1 MGARGLQQKND
12 FSTGSIPLTITRL
25 ALPMIGA
32 QLVNATYNVVDRI
45 YIGAI
50 PGYGALPLTGVG
62 LTYPLIALI
71 TAFANLCG
79 MGGAPL
85 MSIAR
90 GEGRNEHAERILG
103 TAAALLLGLSAVLL
117 VLGYLYMEPLLWM
130 FGASE
135 STIGYA
141 TDYFSIYLVGTP
153 FVLLTLGLNPFVTSQ
168 GFARTGMM
176 TILIGAV
183 ANILLDPLFI
193 FVFNMGVRGAAI
205 ATVISQFLC
214 VPWLLS
220 FLHGKR
226 AIIRLK
232 PKYIRFAPAIVKR
245 ILALGVSNFT
255 MGVTESAVS
264 IVNNSTLQTSG
275 SLAFPG
281 GGDVYVG
288 IMTVISTLRQLT
300 MLGLNGLSN
309 GASPVMS
316 FNYGAKR
323 YDRVRKSVKF
333 FLLVCL
339 IYAVACWAILM
350 LFPEALIRIFNA
362 DPQLI
367 EYGVPATRIYF
378 CAFFAMFMQMVG
390 QTSFVA
396 LGKARQATFF
406 SLLRKAFI
414 VVPLALLLPRL
425 TNLGVFGV
433 FIAEPISDLVGSSC
447 CFATFMLTVYR
458 RMGETKK

>member
-1 MGARGLQQKND
+1 
-12 FSTGSIPLTITRL
+12 
-25 ALPMIGA
+25 
-32 QLVNATYNVVDRI
+32 
-45 YIGAI
+45 
-50 PGYGALPLTGVG
+50 
-62 LTYPLIALI
+62 
-71 TAFANLCG
+71 
-79 MGGAPL
+79 
-85 MSIAR
+85 
-90 GEGRNEHAERILG
+90 
-103 TAAALLLGLSAVLL
+103 
-117 VLGYLYMEPLLWM
+117 
-130 FGASE
+130 
-135 STIGYA
+135 
-141 TDYFSIYLVGTP
+141 
-153 FVLLTLGLNPFVTSQ
+153 
-168 GFARTGMM
+168 
-176 TILIGAV
+176 
-183 ANILLDPLFI
+183 
-193 FVFNMGVRGAAI
+193 
-205 ATVISQFLC
+205 
-214 VPWLLS
+214 
-220 FLHGKR
+220 
-226 AIIRLK
+226 
-232 PKYIRFAPAIVKR
+232 
-245 ILALGVSNFT
+245 
-255 MGVTESAVS
+255 
-264 IVNNSTLQTSG
+264 
-275 SLAFPG
+275 
-281 GGDVYVG
+281 
-288 IMTVISTLRQLT
+288 MTVISTLRQLT

-458 RMGETKK
+458 RMGETEK

>member
-1 MGARGLQQKND
+1 M
-12 FSTGSIPLTITRL
+12 
-25 ALPMIGA
+25 
-32 QLVNATYNVVDRI
+32 
-45 YIGAI
+45 
-50 PGYGALPLTGVG
+50 
-62 LTYPLIALI
+62 
-71 TAFANLCG
+71 
-79 MGGAPL
+79 
-85 MSIAR
+85 
-90 GEGRNEHAERILG
+90 
-103 TAAALLLGLSAVLL
+103 
-117 VLGYLYMEPLLWM
+117 
-130 FGASE
+130 
-135 STIGYA
+135 GYA

-264 IVNNSTLQTSG
+264 IVNNSTLQTYG

-350 LFPEALIRIFNA
+350 LFPEALIRHF
-362 DPQLI
+362 QCR
-367 EYGVPATRIYF
+367 PAT
-378 CAFFAMFMQMVG
+378 
-390 QTSFVA
+390 
-396 LGKARQATFF
+396 
-406 SLLRKAFI
+406 
-414 VVPLALLLPRL
+414 
-425 TNLGVFGV
+425 
-433 FIAEPISDLVGSSC
+433 D
-447 CFATFMLTVYR
+447 
-458 RMGETKK
+458 

>member
-183 ANILLDPLFI
+183 ANILLDP
-193 FVFNMGVRGAAI
+193 
-205 ATVISQFLC
+205 
-214 VPWLLS
+214 WLLS

-264 IVNNSTLQTSG
+264 IVNNSTLQTYG

-458 RMGETKK
+458 RMGETEK